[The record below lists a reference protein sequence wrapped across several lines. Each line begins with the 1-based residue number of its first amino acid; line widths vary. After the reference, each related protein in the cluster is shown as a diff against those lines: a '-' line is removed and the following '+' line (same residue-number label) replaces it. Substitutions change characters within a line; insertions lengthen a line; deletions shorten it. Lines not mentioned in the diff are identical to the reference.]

1 MEKTSKTLSRVLLAT
16 IGALFAAGSFSCN
29 KFPVDSPPGTLSWR
43 IDAPVST
50 RALHEIPD
58 TDAFILKVSDASG
71 KTLYEGAYGASPE
84 ALLVDPGTYTV
95 RVVSA
100 EFQAP
105 AFDAPQFGDEQAVLV
120 SSGARTV
127 VRLNCTQ
134 RNAGLR
140 LLPDASFRS
149 AYPDGRFQLS
159 SFSRKLDYDFTE
171 RRIAYF
177 IPGNVS
183 VSVVSGGASTPLL
196 TRFLSPCEILSLGL
210 SCPAGGTAPSHQ
222 MTIAVDTS
230 RVWNADRFT
239 VGEEGGT
246 ASGASPSCAYGIS
259 QAREHAGEKAVWVC
273 GFIVGGDL
281 SSSKNGISF
290 EAPFQ
295 SATNLALAARSS
307 VTDKASCL
315 SVKLVKGEI
324 RDRINLADHPEMLG
338 RKVFLKGDLIEAYYG
353 IPGLQ
358 NITECIIN
366 E

>member
-1 MEKTSKTLSRVLLAT
+1 MEKSSKTLSRVLLAAL
-16 IGALFAAGSFSCN
+16 GALFACGSFSCN
-29 KFPVDSPPGTLSWR
+29 KFPVDTSPGTLCWR

-50 RALHEIPD
+50 RAAHEIPD

-71 KTLYEGAYGASPE
+71 KKLYEGPYGASPE

-100 EFQAP
+100 EFQSP

-134 RNAGLR
+134 LNAGLR
-140 LLPDASFRS
+140 LIPDVSFRS
-149 AYPDGRFQLS
+149 AYPDGRLQLTAS
-159 SFSRKLDYDFTE
+159 SGKLDYGYTE

-177 IPGNVS
+177 LPGNVS

-210 SCPAGGTAPSHQ
+210 SCPAGDTGPANR
-222 MTIAVDTS
+222 MTIAVDTA

-239 VGEEGGT
+239 VGQEGGT
-246 ASGASPSCAYGIS
+246 ASGTSPSCAYGVP
-259 QAREHAGEKAVWVC
+259 QAREHAGEKGVWVC

-290 EAPFQ
+290 EPPFQ
-295 SATNLALAARSS
+295 SSTNLALAARSS

-315 SVKLVKGEI
+315 SVKLVKGEF
-324 RDRINLADHPEMLG
+324 RDRLNLVDHPELLG

-358 NITECIIN
+358 NITECIVN